1 MYGPNG
7 FYRAF
12 SGSAKDPGIRLEMQ
26 YEKNTSGS
34 STGNLFVVLTN
45 TTPSALSIM
54 IRDESYGTWE
64 KKLLLKAG
72 ASEKVL
78 MRLKA
83 SHQWYD
89 VSIRVE
95 GSSDFLQR
103 FARHIE
109 TGSPSKT
116 VPLMGGV
123 V

>member
-54 IRDESYGTWE
+54 IRDESYGTGE

-72 ASEKVL
+72 ASEKIL
-78 MRLKA
+78 MRLQA

-95 GSSDFLQR
+95 GSDDFLQR
-103 FARHIE
+103 FAGHIE
-109 TGSPSKT
+109 TGTSSKT
-116 VPLMGGV
+116 DPLMGGV

>member
-64 KKLLLKAG
+64 KKLFLKAG
-72 ASEKVL
+72 ASEKIL

-95 GSSDFLQR
+95 GSNDFLQR
-103 FARHIE
+103 FAGHFE

-116 VPLMGGV
+116 DPLMGGV